1 MAINIKLNDVSISD
15 HAKVITGVRMSE
27 TADFDVQAEKVK
39 VYGDAQ
45 FLTDMQIESV
55 VKKAENALQELPAS
69 SPEYSS
75 LRKIVQ
81 NSKSKNK
88 REVLRKIGIHLGHR
102 LRYRE
107 PQRPAAPQAV
117 SWAGERRPLWPRH
130 PQAHHRHCPSGL
142 HLLRPQ
148 NCRGGA
154 RVV

>member
-75 LRKIVQ
+75 LRKMVQ
-81 NSKSKNK
+81 NSKSKNAEK
-88 REVLRKIGIHLGHR
+88 NRHSSWNL
-102 LRYRE
+102 YRRSTAE
-107 PQRPAAPQAV
+107 Y
-117 SWAGERRPLWPRH
+117 
-130 PQAHHRHCPSGL
+130 HCRC
-142 HLLRPQ
+142 H
-148 NCRGGA
+148 
-154 RVV
+154 

>member
-45 FLTDMQIESV
+45 ILTDMQIESV

-88 REVLRKIGIHLGHR
+88 REVLRKIGIHLGTFTEGV
-102 LRYRE
+102 L
-107 PQRPAAPQAV
+107 
-117 SWAGERRPLWPRH
+117 
-130 PQAHHRHCPSGL
+130 
-142 HLLRPQ
+142 Q
-148 NCRGGA
+148 NIIADVINGRM
-154 RVV
+154 

>member
-75 LRKIVQ
+75 LRKI
-81 NSKSKNK
+81 
-88 REVLRKIGIHLGHR
+88 GIHLGTFTEGV
-102 LRYRE
+102 L
-107 PQRPAAPQAV
+107 
-117 SWAGERRPLWPRH
+117 
-130 PQAHHRHCPSGL
+130 
-142 HLLRPQ
+142 Q
-148 NCRGGA
+148 NIIADVINGRM
-154 RVV
+154 

>member
-81 NSKSKNK
+81 DSKSKN
-88 REVLRKIGIHLGHR
+88 KIGIHLGTFTEGV
-102 LRYRE
+102 L
-107 PQRPAAPQAV
+107 
-117 SWAGERRPLWPRH
+117 
-130 PQAHHRHCPSGL
+130 
-142 HLLRPQ
+142 Q
-148 NCRGGA
+148 NIIADVINGRM
-154 RVV
+154 

>member
-75 LRKIVQ
+75 LRKLCRTA
-81 NSKSKNK
+81 N
-88 REVLRKIGIHLGHR
+88 
-102 LRYRE
+102 
-107 PQRPAAPQAV
+107 
-117 SWAGERRPLWPRH
+117 PRIKEK
-130 PQAHHRHCPSGL
+130 C
-142 HLLRPQ
+142 
-148 NCRGGA
+148 
-154 RVV
+154 

>member
-55 VKKAENALQELPAS
+55 VKKAEN
-69 SPEYSS
+69 S

-88 REVLRKIGIHLGHR
+88 REVLRKIGIHLGTFTEGV
-102 LRYRE
+102 L
-107 PQRPAAPQAV
+107 
-117 SWAGERRPLWPRH
+117 
-130 PQAHHRHCPSGL
+130 
-142 HLLRPQ
+142 Q
-148 NCRGGA
+148 NIIADVINGRM
-154 RVV
+154 